1 MHSRHTP
8 VCTDDPLPGC
18 VSLNFNRPKNMTESV
33 QFNFKLITSNSDIT
47 VHARAV
53 LLKGPSGEDHPKDE
67 IGARS

>member
-1 MHSRHTP
+1 
-8 VCTDDPLPGC
+8 
-18 VSLNFNRPKNMTESV
+18 MTESV

-53 LLKGPSGEDHPKDE
+53 LLKGPSGEDHPKNE